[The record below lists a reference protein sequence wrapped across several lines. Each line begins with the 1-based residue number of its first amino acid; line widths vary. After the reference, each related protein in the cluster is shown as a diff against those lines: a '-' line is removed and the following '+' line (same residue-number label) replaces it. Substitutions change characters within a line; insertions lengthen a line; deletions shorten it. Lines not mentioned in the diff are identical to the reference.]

1 MDKDTSFGSDIKS
14 LHRLL
19 DLEKNKARRK
29 EREEE
34 EEEEQE
40 KRRRRDQHNKIHRL
54 HVCYL
59 P

>member
-1 MDKDTSFGSDIKS
+1 MDKDTSFGNDIKS

-19 DLEKNKARRK
+19 DLEKNNAGRK
-29 EREEE
+29 KEEEEKEEE
-34 EEEEQE
+34 EEGTST
-40 KRRRRDQHNKIHRL
+40 NKIHGL